1 MTSSIHVSVLLDEVV
16 QWLNPQA
23 GGVFVDGTLGGGGH
37 ARALA
42 ARVGPAGL
50 VIGVDRDSTAL
61 DSAQE
66 SLAGLSARFVQ
77 ANFCDLPEV
86 LRHLE
91 IRAVDGIV
99 MDLGMSSDQLA
110 DPQRGFSFSSTGPL
124 DLRFDPTEGE
134 PAWRLIQRLSE
145 GHLADMIHHYGEE
158 RYSRRVA
165 RAIVDRR
172 QAAPVRSAAE
182 LAALV
187 RAVVPRS
194 REPHEIDPATRT
206 FQALRIAVNDELK
219 SLEIALRRIPECL
232 RQGGRIAILSFHSLE
247 DRRVKEAFRDD
258 SRYRALTRKP
268 IRPSTEE
275 IQRNPRA
282 RSAKLRVAERTSS

>member
-1 MTSSIHVSVLLDEVV
+1 MCLSHRGRMILKAAFGPSRSCPSVCSPRVRTETSITGHPIDVFASPARSKRVLTGTGGKDASRPRIAGLLVAFADEGTAGTQPHFGRREAPEVECFAWWLVASHQSLPLATETMTSSIHVSVLLDEVV

-110 DPQRGFSFSSTGPL
+110 DPQRGFAFPPPDHSTSASIPP
-124 DLRFDPTEGE
+124 RES
-134 PAWRLIQRLSE
+134 QR
-145 GHLADMIHHYGEE
+145 
-158 RYSRRVA
+158 
-165 RAIVDRR
+165 
-172 QAAPVRSAAE
+172 
-182 LAALV
+182 
-187 RAVVPRS
+187 
-194 REPHEIDPATRT
+194 
-206 FQALRIAVNDELK
+206 
-219 SLEIALRRIPECL
+219 
-232 RQGGRIAILSFHSLE
+232 GG
-247 DRRVKEAFRDD
+247 
-258 SRYRALTRKP
+258 
-268 IRPSTEE
+268 
-275 IQRNPRA
+275 
-282 RSAKLRVAERTSS
+282 